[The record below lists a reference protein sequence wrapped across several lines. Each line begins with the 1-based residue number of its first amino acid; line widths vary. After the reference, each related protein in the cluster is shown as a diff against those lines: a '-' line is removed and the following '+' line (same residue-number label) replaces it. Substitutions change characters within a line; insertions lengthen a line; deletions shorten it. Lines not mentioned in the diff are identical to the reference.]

1 QKPNTASESGET
13 TRNGEQWWLEADV
26 KQHASL
32 ADRVWVT
39 YAGEVFD
46 ITEFVELHPGG
57 IHIMLAAGGALDEHV
72 IEILQ
77 EYKVGELRPEEK
89 IKHHQKQIAKKG
101 SCTSNILLRRV
112 TCDVALQ
119 DVNSSIEMHWRS

>member
-1 QKPNTASESGET
+1 QCEQTDSSKSPVHVFSQY
-13 TRNGEQWWLEADV
+13 TRADV

-57 IHIMLAAGGALDEHV
+57 NRIMLAAGGALEPFWALHGVHKSKHV
-72 IEILQ
+72 NEILQ

-89 IKHHQKQIAKKG
+89 IKAEDRGGGASRG
-101 SCTSNILLRRV
+101 SERLHV
-112 TCDVALQ
+112 EGAP
-119 DVNSSIEMHWRS
+119 

>member
-1 QKPNTASESGET
+1 MSE
-13 TRNGEQWWLEADV
+13 QADV

-57 IHIMLAAGGALDEHV
+57 IHIMLAAGGALEPFW
-72 IEILQ
+72 ILQ

-89 IKHHQKQIAKKG
+89 IKLPPRQTLTRIVYANVVIRRSAQMVLQSRKCAFARTQMR
-101 SCTSNILLRRV
+101 CTENVIGPGKS
-112 TCDVALQ
+112 
-119 DVNSSIEMHWRS
+119 